1 MHTQTYTISSEY
13 IELYKLLKIM
23 RLADTGGMAKM
34 MIEDGAVTVND
45 RVDRRKR
52 AKIKKGD
59 RIVCQD
65 HQITVV

>member
-1 MHTQTYTISSEY
+1 MHTQTYTINNEY
-13 IELYKLLKIM
+13 IELYKLLKIT

-59 RIVCQD
+59 RVVCQD